1 MQLMRPCETLTD
13 ELLIDFRF
21 QLTSPQGVTGNNH
34 SYNKP
39 LWKNPAWLDQVPV
52 KLVFTSLVRGSRG
65 EKPYFKRITQ
75 KSNSFIQEI
84 WKLGKTFQLTK
95 IFYQFDQPGMCKF
108 FN

>member
-21 QLTSPQGVTGNNH
+21 HLTSPQGVTGNSH

-52 KLVFTSLVRGSRG
+52 KLVFTSLVVVAVEGK
-65 EKPYFKRITQ
+65 KPYFKRITH
-75 KSNSFIQEI
+75 NSFIQEI
-84 WKLGKTFQLTK
+84 WKLGRTFQLTK